1 MTQTAPAFT
10 DLSAKRRPAFAAQ
23 AVQRPVIESIL
34 DVARRAP
41 SGTNTQPWKVCVVQ
55 GASRDRLVARAQAE
69 VPQLCADVQ
78 RQTVFWAQYKRLSGR
93 TAWSG
98 PAWETR
104 GTDFAGCADAAFGN
118 GALASELDLTAY
130 FGLYQAPVALVC
142 TIDRVMGLGSM
153 LDYGMFVQ
161 NMVLSAAA
169 RGLHAEMQSG
179 WKGFAD
185 DVVLPLVQ
193 AGEDELLVVVLALG
207 YGDKWDGAAAVG
219 VSQPVPV
226 PSFTR
231 WHD

>member
-1 MTQTAPAFT
+1 MTQTAPAFA
-10 DLSAKRRPAFAAQ
+10 DLSASRHRAFVAR
-23 AVQRPVIESIL
+23 AVPRPVIESIL

-55 GASRDRLVARAQAE
+55 GAPKDRLVARAQAQ

-78 RQTVFWAQYKRLSGR
+78 RQAVFWEQYKRLSGR
-93 TAWSG
+93 TAWPG

-118 GALASELDLTAY
+118 GALVSEQDLTSY

-142 TIDRVMGLGSM
+142 TIDRVMGLGSL
-153 LDYGMFVQ
+153 LDYGMFLQ

-169 RGLHAEMQSG
+169 RGLHAEVQSG
-179 WKGFAD
+179 WKGLAD

-193 AGEDELLVVVLALG
+193 AGNDELLVAVLALG
-207 YGDKWDGAAAVG
+207 YGDGSDGAAANG
-219 VSQPVPV
+219 VPQPVAV
-226 PSFTR
+226 QSFTR